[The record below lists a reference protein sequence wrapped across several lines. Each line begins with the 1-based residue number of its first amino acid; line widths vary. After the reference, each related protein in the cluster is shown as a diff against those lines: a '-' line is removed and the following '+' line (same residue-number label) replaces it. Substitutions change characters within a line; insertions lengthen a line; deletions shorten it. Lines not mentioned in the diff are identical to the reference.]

1 MLVGSGSGVG
11 VAISYGWAL
20 LAIGF
25 RLVDP
30 DKELPNVGAH
40 VLERAVLLYRAF
52 GAFNRPLLLLFC

>member
-1 MLVGSGSGVG
+1 MLHHAWRATYLCSSVLVGSGSGVG

-30 DKELPNVGAH
+30 DKELPAS
-40 VLERAVLLYRAF
+40 
-52 GAFNRPLLLLFC
+52 